1 MFELPEGNYT
11 IDDLVFFIS
20 IYEDGFRTGNNLPNV
35 IFSYKINGI
44 KTPQYQLPYFSP
56 ILFVAKDKE
65 FKEIFPAYI
74 QYEILIGKHGF
85 YGKYD
90 NNHLSTYLIHY

>member
-20 IYEDGFRTGNNLPNV
+20 IYEDRFRTGNNLPNV

-44 KTPQYQLPYFSP
+44 KSSQYQLPYFSP

-65 FKEIFPAYI
+65 FKEIFPIYSI
-74 QYEILIGKHGF
+74 
-85 YGKYD
+85 
-90 NNHLSTYLIHY
+90 